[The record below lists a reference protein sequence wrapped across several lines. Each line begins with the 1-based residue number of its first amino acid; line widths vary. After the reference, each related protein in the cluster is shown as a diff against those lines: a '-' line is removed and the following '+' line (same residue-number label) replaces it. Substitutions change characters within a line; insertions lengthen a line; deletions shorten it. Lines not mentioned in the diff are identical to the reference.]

1 MQQEDVGLRK
11 APQQARSQ
19 QRVDAILSAAG
30 EMIGETGYEGVTTS
44 KLAKRAGIS
53 VGSFYQYFAD
63 KEAVF
68 QALGDRYLVEM
79 RRKIDAMFP
88 PDAQYAPLEVLVGRS
103 VDMLV
108 IHAAEHNQLVELMES
123 AWVSPEMRAMTVAM
137 NEEIERKIGEILAHR
152 TPHLEEGERRIAAVV
167 MMNLVKAVLPAIEG
181 RNEPQRSIIVEE
193 FKRLGVF
200 YMQSVIRQERRPQ
213 GP

>member
-1 MQQEDVGLRK
+1 MQEDAGMRK

-19 QRVDAILSAAG
+19 QRVDAILAAAA
-30 EMIGETGYEGVTTS
+30 EMIGEMGYEGITTS

-68 QALGDRYLVEM
+68 QALGDRYLLEM

-88 PDAQYAPLEVLVGRS
+88 PDAQYAPMPVLVGRS

-152 TPHLEEGERRIAAVV
+152 TPHLQDGERRIAAIV

-181 RNEPQRSIIVEE
+181 RGEPERSTIIEE

-200 YMQSVIRQERRPQ
+200 YMQSVI
-213 GP
+213 G

>member
-1 MQQEDVGLRK
+1 M
-11 APQQARSQ
+11 RSQ
-19 QRVDAILSAAG
+19 QRVDAILAAAAD
-30 EMIGETGYEGVTTS
+30 MIGEMGYEGVTTS

-108 IHAAEHNQLVELMES
+108 LHAAEHKQLHELMES
-123 AWVSPEMRAMTVAM
+123 GWVSPEMRAMTMAM

-152 TPHLEEGERRIAAVV
+152 TPHLQEGERRIAAVV

-181 RNEPQRSIIVEE
+181 RSEPERSIIVEE

-200 YMQSVIRQERRPQ
+200 YMKSVIEEQRRP
-213 GP
+213 

>member
-1 MQQEDVGLRK
+1 MQEDAGMRK

-19 QRVDAILSAAG
+19 QRVDAILAAAA
-30 EMIGETGYEGVTTS
+30 EMIGEMGYEGITTS

-68 QALGDRYLVEM
+68 QALGDRYLLEM

-137 NEEIERKIGEILAHR
+137 NEEIERKIGEILTHR
-152 TPHLEEGERRIAAVV
+152 TPHLQDDERRIAAIV
-167 MMNLVKAVLPAIEG
+167 MMNLVKAVLPAIDG
-181 RNEPQRSIIVEE
+181 RGEPERSIIIEE
-193 FKRLGVF
+193 FKRLGIF
-200 YMQSVIRQERRPQ
+200 YMQSVI
-213 GP
+213 G

>member
-1 MQQEDVGLRK
+1 MQEEPGMRK

-19 QRVDAILSAAG
+19 QRVDAILEAAA
-30 EMIGETGYEGVTTS
+30 EMIGEMGYEGITTS

-68 QALGDRYLVEM
+68 QALGDRYLLEM

-88 PDAQYAPLEVLVGRS
+88 PDAQYAPLPVLVERS

-108 IHAAEHNQLVELMES
+108 LHASEHNRLVELMES

-152 TPHLEEGERRIAAVV
+152 TPHLQEEERRIAAVV

-181 RNEPQRSIIVEE
+181 RGEPERSAIIGE
-193 FKRLGVF
+193 FKRIGVF
-200 YMQSVIRQERRPQ
+200 YMQSVIEEQRRL
-213 GP
+213 

>member
-1 MQQEDVGLRK
+1 MQEDAGMRK

-19 QRVDAILSAAG
+19 QRVDAILAAAA
-30 EMIGETGYEGVTTS
+30 EMIGEMGYEGITTS

-68 QALGDRYLVEM
+68 QALGDRYLLEM

-137 NEEIERKIGEILAHR
+137 NEEIERKIGEILTHR
-152 TPHLEEGERRIAAVV
+152 TPHLQDDERRIAAIV

-181 RNEPQRSIIVEE
+181 RREPERSIIIEE
-193 FKRLGVF
+193 FKRLGIF
-200 YMQSVIRQERRPQ
+200 YMQSVI
-213 GP
+213 G

>member
-1 MQQEDVGLRK
+1 MQEVAGMRK
-11 APQQARSQ
+11 APQQVRSQ
-19 QRVDAILSAAG
+19 QRVDAILAAAA
-30 EMIGETGYEGVTTS
+30 EMIGEMGYEAVTTS

-88 PDAQYAPLEVLVGRS
+88 PDALYAPLEVLVGRS

-108 IHAAEHNQLVELMES
+108 VHAAEHKQLHELMES
-123 AWVSPEMRAMTVAM
+123 GWVSPEMRALTVAM

-152 TPHLEEGERRIAAVV
+152 TPQMQASERRLVSVV

-181 RNEPQRSIIVEE
+181 WGEPERSAIIEE
-193 FKRLGVF
+193 FKRLGVY
-200 YMQSVIRQERRPQ
+200 YMQSEI
-213 GP
+213 G

>member
-1 MQQEDVGLRK
+1 MQEVAGMRK
-11 APQQARSQ
+11 APQQVRSQ
-19 QRVDAILSAAG
+19 QRVDAILAAAA
-30 EMIGETGYEGVTTS
+30 EMIGEMGYEAVTTS

-88 PDAQYAPLEVLVGRS
+88 PDALYAPLEVLVGRS

-108 IHAAEHNQLVELMES
+108 VHAAEHKQLHELMES
-123 AWVSPEMRAMTVAM
+123 GWVSPEMRALTVAM
-137 NEEIERKIGEILAHR
+137 NQEIGRKIGEILAHR
-152 TPHLEEGERRIAAVV
+152 TPQMQAGERRLVSVV

-181 RNEPQRSIIVEE
+181 WGEPERSAIIEE
-193 FKRLGVF
+193 FKRLGVY
-200 YMQSVIRQERRPQ
+200 YMQSEI
-213 GP
+213 G

>member
-1 MQQEDVGLRK
+1 MRK

-19 QRVDAILSAAG
+19 QRVDAILSAAA
-30 EMIGETGYEGVTTS
+30 EMIGEAGYEGVTTS
-44 KLAKRAGIS
+44 KLAQRAGIS

-68 QALGDRYLVEM
+68 QALGDRYLIEM

-181 RNEPQRSIIVEE
+181 RSEPQRSIIVEE
-193 FKRLGVF
+193 FKRIGVF
-200 YMQSVIRQERRPQ
+200 YMQSVIEEQRRP
-213 GP
+213 